1 MKNLL
6 IMVTA
11 ATPSPTTDPANTF
24 FSPGTVGFLFT
35 FLVVVGTIALIFDMT
50 RRVRRVRYRAEIQEK
65 LEAER
70 LAAAEQPSQVAKPT
84 AEQPS
89 QVAKPTAEQPSQV
102 AQPAPVAKKAAPAAK
117 AKPERPAPP
126 ARPKRG

>member
-6 IMVTA
+6 MLLTA

-70 LAAAEQPSQVAKPT
+70 QAAADGPAAPEAPEAPATKPAVAKP
-84 AEQPS
+84 A
-89 QVAKPTAEQPSQV
+89 VAKPDA
-102 AQPAPVAKKAAPAAK
+102 AKQAAPTAK

-126 ARPKRG
+126 ARPKRD